1 MMVNAGY
8 VTGFRITYETVR
20 HSQGHLRGH
29 MQVSCGGKTDSVQ
42 PCPDGWGPG

>member
-29 MQVSCGGKTDSVQ
+29 MQVSCGGKTDGVQ